1 MYVGEKNSVM
11 KRLISIGLGM
21 AMCAVALA
29 QSSFTIRR
37 PADGSIVREVVKI
50 RIPKSSIGPGNYVGI
65 LVNGK
70 LLEAVS
76 PTADQ
81 IDGKDFVYSL
91 DTKGRQIQDGPLK
104 LEAVLY
110 GIFGADGGG
119 ETHAIVNRSSV
130 RVRLD
135 NRTSLK
141 APSGGYHL
149 RYKFVPGTA
158 NVYKLE
164 YKQSVSMMSEAQAKL
179 GGRPPELP
187 TGSFFARYQYAV
199 DNAYPMANGRKDG
212 LVRMELLPDK
222 GKDYAILPLASDP
235 EAKKRY
241 QDQFTTVY
249 YRVSDT
255 GREVFGR
262 APAYF
267 GVEGT
272 QGNAPKIL
280 IYGVFPLPL
289 LPTRGVAQGDSWT
302 SGFVTSSPI
311 ANDLSEIYSKEKLSQ
326 ISPARG
332 TIESIEYE
340 RGMKCVRIRNTIESS
355 AAANSE
361 AQQDAEEVYWFSLDR
376 GIIVKLER
384 TYTTTIRQK
393 MEGGGGGQSGGSGRG
408 AGGGTPS
415 GGKRGGM
422 SAEAGNV
429 SPGTP
434 GNLFQEGDEAGARGG
449 NRGGPGRRGGGGNGM
464 GSGAGS
470 TRSGG
475 GTRIIKTRV
484 KFILTLE

>member
-1 MYVGEKNSVM
+1 M
-11 KRLISIGLGM
+11 KRFISIGLGI
-21 AMCAVALA
+21 AMCAAALA

-37 PADGSIVREVVKI
+37 PADGSTVREVVKI

-76 PTADQ
+76 PTAEQ
-81 IDGKDFVYSL
+81 LDGKDFVYSL
-91 DTKGRQIQDGPLK
+91 DTKGRQIADGPLK

-110 GIFGADGGG
+110 GIFGAEGGG

-141 APSGGYHL
+141 APAGGYHL
-149 RYKFVPGTA
+149 RYKFNPGTN

-164 YKQSVSMMSEAQAKL
+164 YKQSISVMSEAQAKL

-187 TGSFFARYQYAV
+187 QNSFTARYMYAV
-199 DNAYPMANGRKDG
+199 DNAYPMPGGRKDG
-212 LVRMELLPDK
+212 LVRMQLLPVK
-222 GKDYAILPLASDP
+222 GKDYAILPLAGDP

-241 QDQFTTVY
+241 QEQFTTVY

-262 APAYF
+262 SPAYF

-272 QGNAPKIL
+272 EGPAPKIL

-289 LPTRGVAQGDSWT
+289 LPTRGVSQGDSWA
-302 SGFVTSSPI
+302 SGFVTSSPLT
-311 ANDLSEIYSKEKLSQ
+311 NDLAEIYSKEKLSE

-332 TIESIEYE
+332 TIEAIEYE
-340 RGMKCVRIRNTIESS
+340 RGMKCVRIRNTIATSQALSNDVQSES
-355 AAANSE
+355 
-361 AQQDAEEVYWFSLDR
+361 EEVYWFSIDR

-384 TYTTTIRQK
+384 TYTTTVRVK
-393 MEGGGGGQSGGSGRG
+393 SEGGGSAGSGGGSRG
-408 AGGGTPS
+408 SANGGGAPS
-415 GGKRGGM
+415 GGKRGGRG
-422 SAEAGNV
+422 APADAGFT
-429 SPGTP
+429 SPGT
-434 GNLFQEGDEAGARGG
+434 LFQEGDEAAARGG
-449 NRGGPGRRGGGGNGM
+449 GSGPGRGPGRGGM
-464 GSGAGS
+464 GSGAGGN
-470 TRSGG
+470 RSGG
-475 GTRIIKTRV
+475 GTRIMKSRV